1 MNLAHATQLHP
12 VFDEDHR
19 RMFLEQ
25 HGWRIDKPVG
35 KDSSIRRYF
44 RVSKGTQSAIL
55 METVPDD
62 SPHATPGHAL
72 GDFIR
77 ISEWLRSVGVRAP
90 EIYEINLEH
99 GYVLLEDFGD
109 ACLRD
114 TLETDP
120 SQEAALY
127 NNAADILHHIADQ
140 DCPLDL
146 PDYYESHVHR
156 RHRRVVDWYMPM
168 TRGCANEDG
177 LVDEYKAVWEKIEK
191 SVPPCPQGFVH
202 VDFHAQNLMVMNNEK
217 GLSALGVLDFQ
228 GAMIGPSVYDFTNLL
243 EDARR
248 VVSPDVKAQ
257 ILNEMDP
264 VQQAW
269 FRIMATQFHC
279 RVIGQFI
286 KQATL
291 DDNETY
297 LKHVPRLQTYLH
309 NAVKEP
315 VLAPLKAFFDDCDV
329 DFSGA
334 CDFNVA
340 ELRERVAA
348 DAQ

>member
-1 MNLAHATQLHP
+1 
-12 VFDEDHR
+12 
-19 RMFLEQ
+19 MFLEQ
-25 HGWRIDKPVG
+25 HGWHIDKPVG

-44 RVSKGTQSAIL
+44 RVTKGAQSAIL

-77 ISEWLRSVGVRAP
+77 IAEWLRSINIRAP
-90 EIYEINLEH
+90 EIYEVNAEQ
-99 GYVLLEDFGD
+99 GYVLLEDFGE

-114 TLETDP
+114 TAETQPD
-120 SQEAALY
+120 QEAALY
-127 NNAADILHHIADQ
+127 NNAADILHHIAEQ

-168 TRGCANEDG
+168 TRGRANEDG
-177 LVDEYKAVWEKIEK
+177 LVDAYKDVWAEIEK
-191 SVPPCPQGFVH
+191 SAPSCPQGFIH
-202 VDFHAQNLMVMNNEK
+202 VDYHAQNLMVMNGDN
-217 GLSALGVLDFQ
+217 GLSALGLLDFQ
-228 GAMIGPSVYDFTNLL
+228 GAMIGPRVYDFANLL

-248 VVSPDVKAQ
+248 VVGADLKAQ
-257 ILNEMDP
+257 IIGDLDEA
-264 VQQAW
+264 QQIW

-297 LKHVPRLQTYLH
+297 LKHVPRLQSYLQE
-309 NAVKEP
+309 AMKSP

-329 DFSGA
+329 DFSGP

-340 ELRERVAA
+340 ELRARVAA